1 MFVKWIQGGGDAGTV
16 DLGGGDDLAAVR
28 EKVARECRVH
38 PSLQQL
44 VFGGRLLREEDNKTV
59 AEYGI
64 ALEADLRLGFLP
76 APTVVRLNV
85 GGTPYKTLLAT
96 LVHKIPA
103 SVLAKMFDGVGQHH
117 RQGPDGLAE
126 GAPGGDGADGDM
138 STVLLPKDPDAQH
151 TWFIDRHGPSFEFIL
166 NYLRHDEA
174 TAGDFFPL
182 PRDDAQREQLAAEA
196 KYFGLPEL
204 AAACECPLRGMAL
217 GCGGVGVTVEDILSL
232 SEAERAKEYQRSDLA
247 EVHRKRVEA
256 AVLKRAVEAARV
268 REAAEAEAA
277 RVRKAKEDVARLRE
291 GLRRLELS
299 EAALVALAAAGL
311 AVRDALALDA
321 AAATALG
328 LSEEDARK
336 VDAGLPDR
344 EFVFEGVDNSVA
356 GHGKFDQAGVL
367 NHIGTAGGT
376 RAWANPCTAGD
387 VAVAWSSKAN
397 GSEQNFVSQWD
408 WRAERSNTH
417 DQPNS
422 WMRVDLGATRS
433 LAVRHY
439 ALRHD
444 SDNSN
449 ALRNWELQGANAA
462 DGPWT
467 TLRRHDND
475 ASIEPKPGFAAAWPV
490 EGAAPFRF
498 FRIHQHGPCSNNNV
512 FLLCAGIE
520 LYGLLTEE

>member
-1 MFVKWIQGGGDAGTV
+1 MRVFVKWIQGGGDAGTV

-28 EKVARECRVH
+28 EKVAKTCRVH

-44 VFGGRLLREEDNKTV
+44 VFGGKLLREEDNKTV

-64 ALEADLRLGFLP
+64 TLEADLRLGFLP
-76 APTVVRLNV
+76 APLVMRLNV
-85 GGTPYKTLLAT
+85 GGTPYKTLLST

-103 SVLAKMFDGVGQHH
+103 SVLAKMFDGVRQQHH
-117 RQGPDGLAE
+117 RGPGGLAE
-126 GAPGGDGADGDM
+126 GAPGDEDM
-138 STVLLPKDPDAQH
+138 STVLLPKDPDAEH
-151 TWFIDRHGPSFEFIL
+151 TWFIDRHGPSFEFVL

-174 TAGDFFPL
+174 TAGELFPL
-182 PRDDAQREQLAAEA
+182 PRNDAQREQLAAEA
-196 KYFGLPEL
+196 KFFGLPEL

-232 SEAERAKEYQRSDLA
+232 SEVERAEDYDRLNLSHPVRKSIEA
-247 EVHRKRVEA
+247 EVLR
-256 AVLKRAVEAARV
+256 RAVEAARV

-277 RVRKAKEDVARLRE
+277 RVRKAAEDVARLRD

-299 EAALVALAAAGL
+299 EVGLVALAAAGMS
-311 AVRDALALDA
+311 VVDALSLDA
-321 AAATALG
+321 AAARALG

-336 VDAGLPDR
+336 VDEGLPGR

-356 GHGKFDQAGVL
+356 NHGKFDQAGVL

-376 RAWANPCTAGD
+376 REWVNPCTSGD
-387 VAVAWSSKAN
+387 APVAWSSVN
-397 GSEQNFVSQWD
+397 GGSQERFVSKWD
-408 WRAERSNTH
+408 EKPNTSNTGA
-417 DQPNS
+417 QPNS
-422 WMRVDLGATRS
+422 WMRVDLGATRN

-444 SDNSN
+444 SNTTN

-475 ASIEPKPGFAAAWPV
+475 ASIESKPGFAAAWPV
-490 EGAAPFRF
+490 EDAAPFRF
-498 FRIHQHGPCSNNNV
+498 FRIHQHGPCSHNQNH
-512 FLLCAGIE
+512 LLCAGIE
-520 LYGLLTEE
+520 LYGLLAEE

>member
-1 MFVKWIQGGGDAGTV
+1 MRVFVKWIQGGGDAGTV
-16 DLGGGDDLAAVR
+16 DLGGADDLPAVR
-28 EKVARECRVH
+28 AKVAEQCGVH

-44 VFGGRLLREEDNKTV
+44 VFGGQMLREEDNKTV

-64 ALEADLRLGFLP
+64 TLEADLRLGFLP
-76 APTVVRLNV
+76 APKVMRLNV
-85 GGTPYKTLLAT
+85 GGVQYKTLLST
-96 LVHKIPA
+96 LVRKIPA
-103 SVLAKMFDGVGQHH
+103 SVIAKMFDGVRQHGG
-117 RQGPDGLAE
+117 GPGGLAE
-126 GAPGGDGADGDM
+126 GVPGADGDM

-204 AAACECPLRGMAL
+204 AAACECPLRGIAL
-217 GCGGVGVTVEDILSL
+217 GCGGVGVTVEDILAL
-232 SEAERAKEYQRSDLA
+232 SDAERAKEYQRSDLA
-247 EVHRKRVEA
+247 EVHQKRVEA

-268 REAAEAEAA
+268 REAAEVEVA

-299 EAALVALAAAGL
+299 EAGLVALAAAGL
-311 AVRDALALDA
+311 AVRDALALDGA
-321 AAATALG
+321 AARALG
-328 LSEEDARK
+328 LSAEDARK
-336 VDAGLPDR
+336 VDEGMPCR

-376 RAWANPCTAGD
+376 RAWANPCASGD
-387 VAVAWSSKAN
+387 VSVAWSSVHT
-397 GSEQNFVSQWD
+397 GREDQFVSKWD
-408 WRAERSNTH
+408 CQVATSVTTN
-417 DQPNS
+417 QANS

-433 LAVRHY
+433 LAVSHY
-439 ALRHD
+439 AMRTSNNNYHISLRH
-444 SDNSN
+444 
-449 ALRNWELQGANAA
+449 WELQGANAA

-475 ASIEPKPGFAAAWPV
+475 ASIETKPGCVAAWAV

-498 FRIHQHGPCSNNNV
+498 FRVHQHGPNANNANHLV
-512 FLLCAGIE
+512 CAGIE
-520 LYGLLTEE
+520 LYGVLTE

>member
-1 MFVKWIQGGGDAGTV
+1 MRVFVKWIQGGGDAGTV

-28 EKVARECRVH
+28 EKVAKVCRVH

-44 VFGGRLLREEDNKTV
+44 VFGGKLLREEDNKTV

-64 ALEADLRLGFLP
+64 TLEDDLRLGFLP
-76 APTVVRLNV
+76 APTVMRLNV
-85 GGTPYKTLLAT
+85 GGTPYKTLLST
-96 LVHKIPA
+96 LVHKIPT
-103 SVLAKMFDGVGQHH
+103 SVLAKMFDGVQQHH
-117 RQGPDGLAE
+117 RQGRDGLAE
-126 GAPGGDGADGDM
+126 GAPGDEGM

-151 TWFIDRHGPSFEFIL
+151 TWFIDRHGPSFEFVL

-174 TAGDFFPL
+174 TAGDSFPL
-182 PRDDAQREQLAAEA
+182 PRNDAQREQLAAEA

-232 SEAERAKEYQRSDLA
+232 SEAERAEDYDRLNLSRPVRKRIEA
-247 EVHRKRVEA
+247 EVLR
-256 AVLKRAVEAARV
+256 RAVEAARV

-277 RVRKAKEDVARLRE
+277 RVRKAAEDVARLRE
-291 GLRRLELS
+291 GLRALELS
-299 EAALVALAAAGL
+299 EAGLVALAAAGL
-311 AVRDALALDA
+311 GVVDALSLDA
-321 AAATALG
+321 AAARALG

-336 VDAGLPDR
+336 VDEGQPAR

-356 GHGKFDQAGVL
+356 DHGKFDQAGVL

-376 RAWANPCTAGD
+376 REWVNPCTSGD
-387 VAVAWSSKAN
+387 VAVAWSSVHV
-397 GSEQNFVSQWD
+397 GPEEQFVSKWD
-408 WRAERSNTH
+408 WKAQGSYTNNEA
-417 DQPNS
+417 NS

-433 LAVRHY
+433 LVVRHY

-444 SDNSN
+444 HNGYN

-475 ASIEPKPGFAAAWPV
+475 ASIEPKCGFVAAWAV

-498 FRIHQHGPCSNNNV
+498 FRIHQHGPESSGHHYMM
-512 FLLCAGIE
+512 CAGIE
-520 LYGLLTEE
+520 LYGVLTEE